1 MTFWPSPLIRQM
13 HALQAE
19 KAGRVQVGPGKP
31 NSPKGG
37 ELLIKDPR
45 ACSENAPAGR
55 RCGAVSLWLKR
66 LETGKHPVPLDDF
79 LDLADARKLAQQH
92 AKKYLQS
99 TAASSRAAAFAAG
112 MITRA

>member
-1 MTFWPSPLIRQM
+1 MTFWPSPPFVIRQM

-92 AKKYLQS
+92 ARPALRRMRS
-99 TAASSRAAAFAAG
+99 VG
-112 MITRA
+112 